1 MAFTSVSIGDVC
13 GVFSSQLCRKY
24 WKKLLD
30 DGEEPTSRMYQKTWR
45 KKKHFTV
52 LSCGRSHFWTRL
64 HSDSRVFSIQGPAAL
79 NLKVCLGVA
88 EPKQYGRRGYG
99 MWRLWV
105 IRGWGRNGSCRHLW
119 GREEKPTNRLECF
132 NMLPR
137 VHRLKNKTQHVTFPL
152 QPVVSLLWRNNCRV
166 LSQLLK
172 WPLTSLVEYLFSPA
186 GESWLN
192 AWSETAFF

>member
-1 MAFTSVSIGDVC
+1 MAFTFVSIGDVC

-119 GREEKPTNRLECF
+119 GREEKPTNRLEC
-132 NMLPR
+132 LICCQGCI
-137 VHRLKNKTQHVTFPL
+137 VWKTRPSMWPSHCNQWSHCFGETIAVCSAS
-152 QPVVSLLWRNNCRV
+152 SLNDR
-166 LSQLLK
+166 
-172 WPLTSLVEYLFSPA
+172 
-186 GESWLN
+186 
-192 AWSETAFF
+192 